1 VLDDAP
7 DFRLTVRRGR
17 VRAIDWNPWLA
28 GGGPM
33 AMLLAARGRAGVA
46 IGDLTVVRDGD
57 VAAEAIVRFLTGDSP
72 AAREAIAAWARDVGY
87 RRLWLPG
94 DLVELPG
101 PAEGLAETTCSG
113 CAARFADAAPGFWT
127 GVRASGRFP
136 ALCPLCGG
144 DLPQWRVKGADP
156 TPTPGAGRVSESGHA
171 ERPTSRGETRR

>member
-1 VLDDAP
+1 MRDDAP

-28 GGGPM
+28 GSGPM

-46 IGDLTVVRDGD
+46 IADLTVVRDGD
-57 VAAEAIVRFLTGDSP
+57 VVAEAIVRFLTGDRP
-72 AAREAIAAWARDVGY
+72 AARARIATWARDVGY

-94 DLVELPG
+94 DLLELPG

-113 CAARFADAAPGFWT
+113 CAARFADAAPGFWA

-144 DLPQWRVKGADP
+144 DLPQWRVRVADP
-156 TPTPGAGRVSESGHA
+156 ASPPRAARVSGHGRPA
-171 ERPTSRGETRR
+171 RPTSSGETRR